1 MAKKERGE
9 ATFGSPARAAARVAS
24 CSLARRLALMVATPA
39 YSEPRSPSRVVPC
52 PVLLPNRNIAVF
64 ACTHHRL
71 HACMLQNALGSKLW
85 QTSLKCLTCMYLAKF
100 RDVLIARDSI
110 LSRFGSLS
118 TNNFMHLKFYFLIP
132 VCFCTGILSTHNN
145 FPVVQKNMDKARLLL
160 ARGVSK
166 CLGSFLIHT

>member
-1 MAKKERGE
+1 LCLAKKETGE
-9 ATFGSPARAAARVAS
+9 ATFGSAARAAARVAS

-52 PVLLPNRNIAVF
+52 PELLPNRNIAVF

-118 TNNFMHLKFYFLIP
+118 TNNFMHLQFYFLIP
-132 VCFCTGILSTHNN
+132 VCFCT
-145 FPVVQKNMDKARLLL
+145 
-160 ARGVSK
+160 
-166 CLGSFLIHT
+166 

>member
-1 MAKKERGE
+1 
-9 ATFGSPARAAARVAS
+9 
-24 CSLARRLALMVATPA
+24 
-39 YSEPRSPSRVVPC
+39 
-52 PVLLPNRNIAVF
+52 
-64 ACTHHRL
+64 
-71 HACMLQNALGSKLW
+71 
-85 QTSLKCLTCMYLAKF
+85 MYLAKF

-132 VCFCTGILSTHNN
+132 VCFCTGVLSTHNN